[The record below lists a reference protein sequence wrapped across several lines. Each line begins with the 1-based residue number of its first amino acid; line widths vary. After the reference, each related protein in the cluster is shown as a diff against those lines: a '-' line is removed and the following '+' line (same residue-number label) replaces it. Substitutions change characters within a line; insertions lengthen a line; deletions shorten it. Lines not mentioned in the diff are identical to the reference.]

1 MWAPPPHQHCI
12 ALLLMPI
19 LIGIKAESLKCSP
32 TAVHLIIKYKYTQIE
47 NTITPKLK
55 IQIHKN
61 TNSKYTQIT
70 NTQKYKI
77 QIHKKYKIEIHKNT
91 KYKYTKVQKIH
102 KNTVPNCNS

>member
-70 NTQKYKI
+70 KVQKYKI
-77 QIHKKYKIEIHKNT
+77 QIHKNT